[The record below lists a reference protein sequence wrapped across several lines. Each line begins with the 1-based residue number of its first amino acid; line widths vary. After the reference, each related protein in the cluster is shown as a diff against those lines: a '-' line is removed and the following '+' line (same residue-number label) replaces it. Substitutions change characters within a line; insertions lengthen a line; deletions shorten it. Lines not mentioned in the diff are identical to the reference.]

1 MVDHNDDLTKWQQC
15 LVVSDLLLSK
25 LNPWL
30 DGFDAILNNFYSINK
45 IKLTKKESMDVNKKN
60 TRCWKYNVFKFIQ
73 QAP

>member
-1 MVDHNDDLTKWQQC
+1 MMIMVDHNDDLTKWQQC

-60 TRCWKYNVFKFIQ
+60 TMLKV
-73 QAP
+73 